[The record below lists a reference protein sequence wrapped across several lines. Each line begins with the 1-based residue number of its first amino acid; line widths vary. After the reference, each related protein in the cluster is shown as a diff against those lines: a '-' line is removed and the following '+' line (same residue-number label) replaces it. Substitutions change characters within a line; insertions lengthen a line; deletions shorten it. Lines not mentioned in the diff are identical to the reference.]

1 MQSVAAICPQAQGSR
16 IRRGPVRTR
25 LDPAP
30 APCRSLQ
37 IRRSPD
43 GRFAWPAIHPAQRRV
58 GAVRLVGACIFLL
71 ISRRVC
77 PRSAMHDLPH
87 LGAALH
93 NSIVNNNANT
103 MADSAGTARAR
114 GRTDWVCLENWFPRR
129 ECSAARSRNNN
140 PEQTRLATCVP
151 MRGASNA
158 RTAAGRQPE
167 ACRSL
172 LIHRPRPLA
181 EPVRSG
187 GSPGT
192 RHGQRPS
199 CRPPSPL
206 TESGGRP

>member
-1 MQSVAAICPQAQGSR
+1 MQPVAAICSQAQGSR
-16 IRRGPVRTR
+16 IRREPVRTR

-30 APCRSLQ
+30 APCSSSQ

-43 GRFAWPAIHPAQRRV
+43 GRFAWPAIHPAQRRA

-71 ISRRVC
+71 ISRRAR
-77 PRSAMHDLPH
+77 PHSILRDLSR
-87 LGAALH
+87 LGVALH

-103 MADSAGTARAR
+103 MADPAGTARPR
-114 GRTDWVCLENWFPRR
+114 GRTDWVCLRNRFPRR
-129 ECSAARSRNNN
+129 ECSAARGISNN
-140 PEQTRLATCVP
+140 PEQTRLTTCVP

-158 RTAAGRQPE
+158 RTAAGRPPE

-172 LIHRPRPLA
+172 LIYGPRPPA

-187 GSPGT
+187 GSSGA
-192 RHGQRPS
+192 RHGQRPP